1 MKKSILEKGINNLYH
16 FTDVRNLENI
26 FKYGVVPRSI
36 LDKRN
41 IEHIYNDEHRFDK
54 CKNAVCIS
62 IEFPNYKMFY
72 KLRTDNKKRDWAVLE
87 IDKGVLLDYDCAY
100 CWLNAGD
107 HSMYSCSIEERK
119 GKAAFLELFKD
130 RKGYPKRE
138 TTGVRSYYPTNPQAE
153 VLVFGTISTKYIRNV
168 LFENDNISNKY
179 RKIISNATP
188 FKSDASKF
196 LPREDHMHW

>member
-1 MKKSILEKGINNLYH
+1 
-16 FTDVRNLENI
+16 
-26 FKYGVVPRSI
+26 
-36 LDKRN
+36 
-41 IEHIYNDEHRFDK
+41 
-54 CKNAVCIS
+54 
-62 IEFPNYKMFY
+62 MFY
-72 KLRTDNKKRDWAVLE
+72 KLRKDYEDRDWAVFE
-87 IDKGVLLDYDCAY
+87 IDKGILLDYDCAY

-196 LPREDHMHW
+196 RYFKWYFKLSCGYEKVNSKLSCG